1 MEEGTG
7 DLIIKYSM
15 KWLKMSKLKE
25 YDYVII
31 GAGITGSTTA
41 YFLSK
46 YSNSILLID
55 KNEKVA
61 FGASGAAGAFLSPLL
76 GKPNKFKDLISQS
89 LKFSTT
95 FYKEIKSQSFKNDGI
110 CRIPKNDEDKEKFD
124 SYKPYMD
131 FEYSVLNDGY
141 FFNIGSWINPLEVC
155 ELLTK
160 DIQKKMKYDV
170 TSIVQNNKFWILN
183 SEIKTKNII
192 LCTGANTKL
201 IKEEYLDIR
210 AVWGQKIDLTTTT
223 NVNFNYHK
231 ECSISKA
238 IKSDDSNL
246 YKVSIGATHHRFHND
261 KHLDLDDEYSK
272 FYTKDVIN
280 NDTSKLINL
289 ANDILKLDDVEVND
303 IKIGAR
309 ASSTDY
315 FPMIGKLIDSK
326 KSFEKFPHLL
336 NGTHIKENMLIS
348 IDNLYVL
355 NGVGGRGFVLSPYL
369 ANELV
374 ENIINN
380 KKIDE
385 DISTYRLF
393 KRWAKKQKNN

>member
-1 MEEGTG
+1 
-7 DLIIKYSM
+7 
-15 KWLKMSKLKE
+15 MSKLEE

-31 GAGITGSTTA
+31 GAGIAGSSTA

-46 YSNSILLID
+46 YSNSVLLID

-76 GKPNKFKDLISQS
+76 GKPNKLKDLITKS
-89 LKFSTT
+89 LNFSTS
-95 FYKEIKSQSFKNDGI
+95 FYKEIKSKSFVNEGV
-110 CRIPKNDEDKEKFD
+110 CRIPKNNEDREKFD

-131 FEYSVLNDGY
+131 FEYKQVDDGY
-141 FFNIGSWINPLEVC
+141 LFDIGSWVNPSEIC

-160 DIQKKMKYDV
+160 DIKKKLSYDV
-170 TSIVQNNKFWILN
+170 SSIVQENASWILN
-183 SEIKTKNII
+183 SEIKTKKLI

-201 IKEEYLDIR
+201 IKEKYFDIR
-210 AVWGQKIDLTTTT
+210 AVWGQKIDITTSTF
-223 NVNFNYHK
+223 VKFNYHK

-238 IKSDDSNL
+238 MKIDDKNL
-246 YKVSIGATHHRFHND
+246 YKVSIGATHHRFNCD
-261 KHLDLDDEYSK
+261 KNICNYCVELANLNKDCSK
-272 FYTKDVIN
+272 CYTKDIT
-280 NDTSKLINL
+280 DKDSLKLVDL
-289 ANDILKLDDVEVND
+289 ANDIIKLENVNVIDV
-303 IKIGAR
+303 KIGAR

-315 FPMIGKLIDSK
+315 FPMLGELIDSK
-326 KSFEKFPHLL
+326 KSFDKYPHLI
-336 NGTHIKENMLIS
+336 NGTHIKESMLEKIE
-348 IDNLYVL
+348 NLYVL

-385 DISTYRLF
+385 NISTYRLF
-393 KRWAKKQKNN
+393 KRWAKK

>member
-7 DLIIKYSM
+7 DLIINYSK
-15 KWLKMSKLKE
+15 KWEKMSKLKE

-31 GAGITGSTTA
+31 GAGITGSSAA

-160 DIQKKMKYDV
+160 NIQKKMKYDV
-170 TSIVQNNKFWILN
+170 VSIVQNNEFWILN
-183 SEIKTKNII
+183 SEIKTKNLI

-201 IKEEYLDIR
+201 IKEEYFDIR

-246 YKVSIGATHHRFHND
+246 YKVSIGATHHRFND

-380 KKIDE
+380 KKID
-385 DISTYRLF
+385 DNISTYRLF
-393 KRWAKKQKNN
+393 KRWAKKQK

>member
-1 MEEGTG
+1 
-7 DLIIKYSM
+7 
-15 KWLKMSKLKE
+15 MSKLKE

-31 GAGITGSTTA
+31 GAGITGSSAA

-201 IKEEYLDIR
+201 IKEKYLDIR

-380 KKIDE
+380 KKID
-385 DISTYRLF
+385 DNISTYRLF
-393 KRWAKKQKNN
+393 KRWAKNKNK

>member
-46 YSNSILLID
+46 YSNSILIID

-76 GKPNKFKDLISQS
+76 GKPNKLKDLISKS

-95 FYKEIKSQSFKNDGI
+95 FYKKINSQSFKNDGI
-110 CRIPKNDEDKEKFD
+110 CRIPKNDGDKEKFD

-131 FEYSVLNDGY
+131 FEYFELNDGY
-141 FFNIGSWINPLEVC
+141 FFNVGSWINPLEVC

-170 TSIVQNNKFWILN
+170 VSIVQNNESWILN
-183 SEIKTKNII
+183 SEIKTKNLI

-210 AVWGQKIDLTTTT
+210 AVWGQKIDLSTTT
-223 NVNFNYHK
+223 NVNMNYHK

-238 IKSDDSNL
+238 IKSDERNL
-246 YKVSIGATHHRFHND
+246 YKVSVGATHHRFNND
-261 KHLDLDDEYSK
+261 KNLDLDDEYSK
-272 FYTKDVIN
+272 FYTKDIMN

-289 ANDILKLDDVEVND
+289 ANDILKLDDVKVND

-309 ASSTDY
+309 ASSSDY
-315 FPMIGKLIDSK
+315 FPMIGRLIDSK

>member
-7 DLIIKYSM
+7 DLIINYSK
-15 KWLKMSKLKE
+15 KWGKMSKLKE

-31 GAGITGSTTA
+31 GAGITGSSAA

-201 IKEEYLDIR
+201 IKEKYLDIR

-380 KKIDE
+380 KKID
-385 DISTYRLF
+385 DNISTYRLF
-393 KRWAKKQKNN
+393 KRWAKNKNK